1 MAQQSLIEY
10 IQKLLKQ
17 GYEVEAIRSTLLQ
30 AGYAPYEVDTAIRI
44 AAKPKRAMPAKPLI
58 IAFVILL
65 VFSLGVLLLIKVLQ
79 APPVMLNLKIT
90 PLSTQVAPGESLILT
105 AEIQNP
111 SNRKTNALLDYTIA
125 GPGGRITAPTESI
138 TVTNK
143 ANIPS
148 NIPIPKDAQ
157 PGSYTLTAI
166 LSYQDK
172 TATQRLNIEVTAE
185 PTKAPEILKKE
196 VEEEAREIQLTCP
209 GGCDDLDF
217 CTTDTCV
224 QGTCQRTT
232 ITPCC
237 GNNICEAGEDESNC
251 PIDCGKAVSPEEIT
265 RQAEGENTQNAISL
279 CNTLGQ
285 RIYIDSCLSRVAE
298 KKNDQTVCEGIVDA
312 EIRDSC
318 YIYFSYQNDF
328 SVCPKITNP
337 YLKSS
342 CNTLA
347 GLGQYQTAS

>member
-17 GYEVEAIRSTLLQ
+17 GYDIEAIRSTLLQ

-44 AAKPKRAMPAKPLI
+44 AAKPSRAIPTKMLM

-65 VFSLGVLLLIKVLQ
+65 VFSLGVIMLIKILQ
-79 APPVMLNLKIT
+79 APPVVLSLKIT
-90 PLSTQVAPGESLILT
+90 ALSTQTAPGENLILT

-111 SNRKTNALLDYTIA
+111 SGRKTNALLDYTLA

-138 TVTNK
+138 TVTTKTNV
-143 ANIPS
+143 PS

-157 PGSYTLTAI
+157 PGSYTLTAV

-172 TATQRLNIEVTAE
+172 TATQRLNIEVTTE
-185 PTKAPEILKKE
+185 PTKAPEVLKKE
-196 VEEEAREIQLTCP
+196 VEEEAREIQQACP
-209 GGCDDLDF
+209 GGCDDLNF
-217 CTTDTCV
+217 CTTDTCA
-224 QGTCQRTT
+224 QGTCQHTT

-237 GNNICEAGEDESNC
+237 GNNVCEPGEDESSC
-251 PIDCGKAVSPEEIT
+251 PIDCGKAVNPEEIT
-265 RQAEGENTQNAISL
+265 KQAEGENTQDAISL

-285 RIYIDSCLSRVAE
+285 RTYIDSCLSRVAE
-298 KKNDQTVCEGIVDA
+298 TKNDQTICDGIVDT

-318 YIYFSYQNDF
+318 YIHFSYNNDF

-347 GLGQYQTAS
+347 GLGQYQTES